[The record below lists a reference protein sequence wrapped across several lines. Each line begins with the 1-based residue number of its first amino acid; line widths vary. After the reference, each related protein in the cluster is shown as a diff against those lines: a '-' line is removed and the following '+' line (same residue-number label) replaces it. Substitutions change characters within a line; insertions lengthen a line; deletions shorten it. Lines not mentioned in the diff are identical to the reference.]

1 MLACV
6 RMATHLNALLQN
18 QISAEG
24 AAHLITGTDV
34 AHHVVDPES
43 ILGLD
48 PLRANELTTAL
59 SRLAASEGE
68 GWSLALP
75 APGQLMPLRGPRAF
89 NEAALEATGAVIADS
104 AELGL
109 VPHRVGPGVQWRVL
123 PAARPFPP
131 STPYEAER
139 GLNEAVLTAAR
150 TLADLDVAAGSRPRA
165 AVELRLAPGYP
176 SRQSAT
182 ADRAYRLLLA
192 CDAALAD
199 DGGSI
204 SSFEADVRAREL
216 RAVRDAA
223 VMALCSA
230 CSWIEPR

>member
-18 QISAEG
+18 RISAEG
-24 AAHLITGTDV
+24 GAHLIIGDDV
-34 AHHVVDPES
+34 AHHVIDPES

-48 PLRANELTTAL
+48 PLRANDLTTAL
-59 SRLAASEGE
+59 SRLAAAEGE

-89 NEAALEATGAVIADS
+89 NEAALEATGAVIANS

-109 VPHRVGPGVQWRVL
+109 VPHRVGAGVQWRVL
-123 PAARPFPP
+123 TAARPFPP
-131 STPYEAER
+131 TTPYEAER
-139 GLNEAVLTAAR
+139 GLNEAILSAAR

-165 AVELRLAPGYP
+165 AIELRLAPGYP
-176 SRQSAT
+176 PRQSAT
-182 ADRAYRLLLA
+182 ADRAYRLLVA
-192 CDAALAD
+192 SDAALAD

-204 SSFEADVRAREL
+204 SSFEADVRSREL

-223 VMALCSA
+223 VLALCSA
-230 CSWIEPR
+230 CNWIEQR